1 MLSAMPIILCAWLIV
16 VYNTINNGSN
26 LSVIIII
33 ILLITILVCA
43 CKT

>member
-1 MLSAMPIILCAWLIV
+1 MLAAMPIILCAWLIV
-16 VYNTINNGSN
+16 VYNNINNGSN